1 MLALSFGEMLLSG
14 YGLDEAS
21 QFREANVMLQYEQRG
36 VWTWHIPFFYQ
47 IDIATMLITGRE
59 EAFWTFFMEAEC
71 YNPIALSRQAV
82 EEWTGLARGPG
93 GLRGILETYR
103 AGLVNGES
111 ALLVCSC
118 TGLRLMSFLAGQ
130 INRQLVPDKL
140 AMPVMTIGSP
150 EFFGYLVKPE
160 MEMAAS
166 NVSQSYIFE
175 ECGHSLALEAEVRLA
190 DALVGFFGR

>member
-71 YNPIALSRQAV
+71 YNPIALSRQAIG
-82 EEWTGLARGPG
+82 EWTGLARGPG

-166 NVSQSYIFE
+166 NVSQRYIFE

>member
-71 YNPIALSRQAV
+71 YNPIALSRQAIG
-82 EEWTGLARGPG
+82 EWTGLARGPG

>member
-1 MLALSFGEMLLSG
+1 
-14 YGLDEAS
+14 
-21 QFREANVMLQYEQRG
+21 
-36 VWTWHIPFFYQ
+36 
-47 IDIATMLITGRE
+47 
-59 EAFWTFFMEAEC
+59 
-71 YNPIALSRQAV
+71 
-82 EEWTGLARGPG
+82 
-93 GLRGILETYR
+93 LETYR
-103 AGLVNGES
+103 AGLVNGEFT
-111 ALLVCSC
+111 LV
-118 TGLRLMSFLAGQ
+118 GFDVELRVDGLAGQ

>member
-1 MLALSFGEMLLSG
+1 
-14 YGLDEAS
+14 
-21 QFREANVMLQYEQRG
+21 MLQYEQRG

-111 ALLVCSC
+111 TLVCSC
-118 TGLRLMSFLAGQ
+118 TGLRLTSFLAGR

>member
-1 MLALSFGEMLLSG
+1 MLLSG
-14 YGLDEAS
+14 FGLDNAS
-21 QFREANVMLQYEQRG
+21 QFNADNVLLQYEQRG

-47 IDIATMLITGRE
+47 IDIATMLITGHE

-71 YNPIALSRQAV
+71 WNPVALSREAV
-82 EEWTGLARGPG
+82 GEWTGLAKGPG

-103 AGLVNGES
+103 AGLVNGE
-111 ALLVCSC
+111 
-118 TGLRLMSFLAGQ
+118 
-130 INRQLVPDKL
+130 INRELVKEKL
-140 AMPVMTIGSP
+140 TVPVMTIGSP

-166 NVSQSYIFE
+166 NVTQSYIFE

-190 DALVGFFGR
+190 DTLLGFFGQ

>member
-1 MLALSFGEMLLSG
+1 MLLSG
-14 YGLDEAS
+14 YGLDKAS
-21 QFREANVMLQYEQRG
+21 QFSEANVMLQYEQRG

-47 IDIATMLITGRE
+47 IDIATMLITGHE

-71 YNPIALSRQAV
+71 YNPVALSRQAIA
-82 EEWTGLARGPG
+82 EWTGLAKGPG

-103 AGLVNGES
+103 AGLVNGEFT
-111 ALLVCSC
+111 LV
-118 TGLRLMSFLAGQ
+118 GFDVELRVDGLAGQ